1 MNLEAPEGSL
11 RVSEVR
17 IPVYVLVFQGE
28 QMRLIRH
35 EMEKVAQKMM
45 QRVAQKVVQNH
56 QQNLSAGENEK
67 SL

>member
-11 RVSEVR
+11 RVSEV

-56 QQNLSAGENEK
+56 QQNLSARENEK